1 MDDRAR
7 EDIALVR
14 RMMEESRTAV
24 VDRGKHFMI
33 WGLVPT
39 VGLLFTYARLTGSPG
54 PDPRWIWAG
63 LLIVGWAASLTV
75 GLIDGR
81 RAQVGTLSRRL
92 LSVTWIATGISMTTI
107 GLAGLFGPVVSG
119 EAISGLLAAILGAPV
134 FVTAMLTGE
143 HWLRWIAVGWWAGGT
158 VMLYQ
163 PGLYTLLLMAGMM
176 FLLLAVPGAVL
187 FARARADAR
196 RPGARVTEPA

>member
-14 RMMEESRTAV
+14 RMMEESRTVV

-39 VGLLFTYARLTGSPG
+39 AGLLFTYARLTGSPG
-54 PDPRWIWAG
+54 PDPRWIWIG
-63 LLIVGWAASLTV
+63 LLIIGWAASLTV

-81 RAQVGTLSRRL
+81 RARVGTLPRRL
-92 LSVTWIATGISMTTI
+92 LSVTWIATGISMTMI
-107 GLAGLFGPVVSG
+107 GLAGLFGPLVGG

-134 FVTAMLTGE
+134 FVTAVLTGE
-143 HWLRWIAVGWWAGGT
+143 RWLRWVAIGWWAGGT
-158 VMLYQ
+158 VMLFSTGPYA
-163 PGLYTLLLMAGMM
+163 LLLMAAMM

-187 FARARADAR
+187 FARARTGAD
-196 RPGARVTEPA
+196 RPGPRVTEPA